1 MRDSRTMTTPKAVF
15 SLGLRGSAG
24 YRSTHAGSR
33 TFLVKT
39 QEILQNGAGQ

>member
-1 MRDSRTMTTPKAVF
+1 MRDSRTMTTPKMF
-15 SLGLRGSAG
+15 SLSLRGSAG
-24 YRSTHAGSR
+24 HRSTHAASK